1 MGTWEQP
8 DIIVDESLQGLTA
21 GFGQLTAGIAAGFDK
36 RNAARAARKKAA
48 AKKEKG
54 DNKWKEIEE
63 LRTDYNKIGKSPVKS
78 IAAKFDNFVEE
89 QLEALAEED
98 YKSKK
103 WHTVKELS
111 LIHI

>member
-48 AKKEKG
+48 AKKP
-54 DNKWKEIEE
+54 
-63 LRTDYNKIGKSPVKS
+63 SAPVVPVVK
-78 IAAKFDNFVEE
+78 AKARPKQMDIFG
-89 QLEALAEED
+89 LEG
-98 YKSKK
+98 
-103 WHTVKELS
+103 TNN
-111 LIHI
+111 